1 MGGTDACAQC
11 RRAPCRAR
19 PALLGFQ
26 FPQQGCAGRPL
37 SRATGP
43 REDLAPRPQSLP
55 GLADIPGVGSNIWMR
70 MLIRPPR
77 RRQFGAL
84 EAGPSEQ
91 ALKARAD
98 LPTASVTPLNDT
110 HIQAPGPLSF
120 IKKKKKNDIVPGG
133 CSRRRRKGR
142 GEGRAAICL
151 VPPRPPRSSHLP
163 ARPHRHQCAVC
174 GRWGT
179 KKRLFGP
186 RPGWGNNSPGEGLLP
201 RGRRPGL
208 GCATSAHSGALAVP
222 RTSSSGRPPGHPSAL
237 ASGRHWNVLPAHG
250 GRARHISARQHVFR
264 AGLAHP
270 ALPSP
275 RRPFR

>member
-1 MGGTDACAQC
+1 VGGTDACAQC

-26 FPQQGCAGRPL
+26 FPQQGWAGRPL

-120 IKKKKKNDIVPGG
+120 IKKKKKKMTLFREAAAAAGERGAGRGAPPSAS
-133 CSRRRRKGR
+133 SRRAR
-142 GEGRAAICL
+142 RAA
-151 VPPRPPRSSHLP
+151 RTS
-163 ARPHRHQCAVC
+163 
-174 GRWGT
+174 
-179 KKRLFGP
+179 
-186 RPGWGNNSPGEGLLP
+186 P
-201 RGRRPGL
+201 RGRTAINARSVAAGVQRSGCSGL
-208 GCATSAHSGALAVP
+208 GPGGATTH
-222 RTSSSGRPPGHPSAL
+222 REK
-237 ASGRHWNVLPAHG
+237 AS
-250 GRARHISARQHVFR
+250 FR
-264 AGLAHP
+264 AAAG
-270 ALPSP
+270 
-275 RRPFR
+275 RG